1 MVVSEF
7 TVLSKKI
14 ILNRRMKFAI
24 YLLLVLLTLNGCKSK
39 KSDQSDTSSFGTI
52 QISVDESFR
61 PVIEEE
67 LEMYKDSYPETN
79 IQAHYKTEADC
90 LKDLLRDTAC
100 RMIIITRG
108 LTPKEEKFYKDS
120 LGYTPKWNIVAKDA
134 IAIIVNS
141 KSTDTLFTLE
151 KLKNLLTG
159 SEKDKLLVFDGL
171 NATSSYR
178 FIKDSILKGN
188 SIDSNYVRAAK
199 TNLDV
204 IDFVSK
210 NENAIGIVGIS
221 WIGNPE
227 DSSQVRML
235 TKVKIAAVKCTFCE
249 KETYVKPF
257 QYNIQ
262 NNTYPLVR
270 GLYYIAKENYAGLA
284 SGFSS
289 FLKNERG
296 QLIFRRAYLAP
307 VMDFD
312 VRDVKINVE

>member
-1 MVVSEF
+1 MEF
-7 TVLSKKI
+7 LGFIGPSKKI
-14 ILNRRMKFAI
+14 TLNRGMKFII
-24 YLLLVLLTLNGCKSK
+24 YLFFGLLIFGCKSK
-39 KSDQSDTSSFGTI
+39 IVNPSDTSSSGKI
-52 QISVDESFR
+52 NISVDESFQ
-61 PVIEEE
+61 PVIEQEI
-67 LEMYKDSYPETN
+67 EMYENSYPETKIVAN
-79 IQAHYKTEADC
+79 YKTEADC
-90 LKDLLRDTAC
+90 FKDLIYDTAC

-108 LTPKEEKFYKDS
+108 LSPKEEKFFRDS

-141 KSTDTLFTLE
+141 KSIDTLFTLD
-151 KLKNLLTG
+151 KLKNLLNG
-159 SEKDKLLVFDGL
+159 SEKDKLIVFDGL

-178 FIKDSILKGN
+178 FIQDSILKGS

-199 TNLDV
+199 SNLKV
-204 IDFVSK
+204 IDYVSE
-210 NENAIGIVGIS
+210 NENAIGIIGIS

-227 DSSQVRML
+227 DSAQLKML
-235 TKVKIAAVKCTFCE
+235 TKVKIAAVKCSFCPE
-249 KETYVKPF
+249 ETYVKPY

-270 GLYYIAKENYAGLA
+270 GLYYIAKENYSGLA

-312 VRDVKINVE
+312 VRNVKINIE